1 MSKSTVTRAPAPSKL
16 TEHDLGRLNATIA
29 RLDDAVGYM
38 ADVHRPVPFGYDSK
52 SAVLYALAELRTARR
67 FVEEVL
73 KGAAE

>member
-1 MSKSTVTRAPAPSKL
+1 
-16 TEHDLGRLNATIA
+16 
-29 RLDDAVGYM
+29 M